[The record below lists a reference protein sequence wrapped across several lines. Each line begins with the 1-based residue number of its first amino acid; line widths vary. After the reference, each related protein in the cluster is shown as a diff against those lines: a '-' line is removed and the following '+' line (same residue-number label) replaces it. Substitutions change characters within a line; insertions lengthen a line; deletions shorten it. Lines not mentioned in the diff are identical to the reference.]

1 MPYSEITL
9 CNVISCDVGAPR
21 YGSGVN
27 VWRTVTFRTAD
38 GLRLSVIAFSPDGD
52 AFPVS
57 VHSAGRGNA
66 GTVEPSER
74 ARAVERLNAAR
85 KVCGALLDAPD
96 VADALTETERS
107 AVRALLAASEP
118 LTGGQDEN

>member
-1 MPYSEITL
+1 MPYAETTIQDVTR
-9 CNVISCDVGAPR
+9 VDVGAPR
-21 YGSGVN
+21 YGSGAVS
-27 VWRTVTFRTAD
+27 WRVITVRTASGFRYSVACFAPDGNAIPVTFET
-38 GLRLSVIAFSPDGD
+38 GHG
-52 AFPVS
+52 
-57 VHSAGRGNA
+57 GNA

-96 VADALTETERS
+96 VANALTETERS

-118 LTGGQDEN
+118 LTGGQYEK